1 MLAENT
7 VPLHEY
13 ILPKERIMNTIKLL
27 VVEENGEREI
37 QIPVRRV
44 VNAGYTG
51 RNQEAVRRHIEELQ
65 KEGIPSPE
73 STPTAY
79 EVISK
84 LVYFDDEIEVI
95 GRRTSG
101 EAEFVLLCSGDEV
114 YVGVG
119 SDHTDRELEVA
130 SIIKSKQ
137 LCPNIM
143 GDRVWKLS
151 KVRTHWDEMILRSWV
166 KDPNGEKTLYQE
178 SPLAT
183 MMTPDDL
190 MAFVRGRVDDRRLEG
205 LLIFSGTVPLIPES
219 TNFGDYFEVEL
230 SHPRT
235 KQKLSCKYSVKVLDY
250 LMAS

>member
-1 MLAENT
+1 
-7 VPLHEY
+7 
-13 ILPKERIMNTIKLL
+13 
-27 VVEENGEREI
+27 
-37 QIPVRRV
+37 
-44 VNAGYTG
+44 
-51 RNQEAVRRHIEELQ
+51 
-65 KEGIPSPE
+65 
-73 STPTAY
+73 
-79 EVISK
+79 
-84 LVYFDDEIEVI
+84 
-95 GRRTSG
+95 
-101 EAEFVLLCSGDEV
+101 
-114 YVGVG
+114 
-119 SDHTDRELEVA
+119 
-130 SIIKSKQ
+130 
-137 LCPNIM
+137 M